1 ASAQDPDAALA
12 FVDFLVNSP
21 DAGEIL
27 SIERGVPG
35 NLTVREAITPD
46 LDDANLMA
54 VDYLE
59 AIEDELGTSSMSTT
73 QGGGAFED
81 VPTRACQ
88 DLLYGRM
95 TPAEAGQRLV
105 DDLDAALS

>member
-1 ASAQDPDAALA
+1 MTGSAADAQLWYKASMYWSISASAQDPDAALA

-59 AIEDELGTSSMSTT
+59 AIEDELGPPPERSEEHTSELQSR
-73 QGGGAFED
+73 G
-81 VPTRACQ
+81 
-88 DLLYGRM
+88 
-95 TPAEAGQRLV
+95 
-105 DDLDAALS
+105 

>member
-1 ASAQDPDAALA
+1 MTGSAADAQLWYKASMYWSISASAQDPDAALA

-46 LDDANLMA
+46 RSEEHTSELQSRGHL
-54 VDYLE
+54 VCRLLLE
-59 AIEDELGTSSMSTT
+59 QKKPRHVSS
-73 QGGGAFED
+73 
-81 VPTRACQ
+81 R
-88 DLLYGRM
+88 RN
-95 TPAEAGQRLV
+95 
-105 DDLDAALS
+105 